1 LNIWIFEYLNIWIF
15 EYLNIWIFEY
25 LNIWIFEYLNIWI
38 FEYLNTQKK
47 YLALELNYGAESK
60 TKVNY
65 LREKLTFNSKTRDA
79 INKPFVEI
87 IGTG

>member
-1 LNIWIFEYLNIWIF
+1 
-15 EYLNIWIFEY
+15 
-25 LNIWIFEYLNIWI
+25 
-38 FEYLNTQKK
+38 LNTQKK

-65 LREKLTFNSKTRDA
+65 LRENLTFNSKTRDA

-87 IGTG
+87 VGTG